1 MKMAKL
7 PSYFPSTSVRSLQKS
22 KFEMTGDKVFSEEE
36 KLLHEKVAEFK
47 SADQKT
53 RLTSENYHPMMKLML
68 QMEDETESAKC
79 LSYDQDNKAI
89 VHVRESIY
97 SLKIVSE
104 KSLGNHARDIEG
116 EGNRVTHLRTRFHI
130 QRTAKIWTR
139 PSPSTHAY
147 G

>member
-22 KFEMTGDKVFSEEE
+22 KFELIGDKVFSEEE
-36 KLLHEKVAEFK
+36 KLLHEKVSEFK

-79 LSYDQDNKAI
+79 LSYDQDNKVI
-89 VHVRESIY
+89 VHLRESIY
-97 SLKIVSE
+97 SLKIVSV
-104 KSLGNHARDIEG
+104 KSCTRY
-116 EGNRVTHLRTRFHI
+116 RRRRRYRTHLRTRFHI
-130 QRTAKIWTR
+130 HRTAKIWTR